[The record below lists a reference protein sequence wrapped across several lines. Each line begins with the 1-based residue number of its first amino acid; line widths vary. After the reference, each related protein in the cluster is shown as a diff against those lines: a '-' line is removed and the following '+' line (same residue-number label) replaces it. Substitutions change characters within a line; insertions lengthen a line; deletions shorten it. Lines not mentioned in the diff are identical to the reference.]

1 MSHFQAVCDIFQA
14 CPFVLCKLWNL
25 SRLYALHTHTYAQ
38 TPLHTHVQ
46 VGYGIL
52 TRSVIF
58 AFLMLKSGPNQ
69 CSKNIHG
76 VSHPISKASLF
87 LTMNSDNVTTFIL
100 SLPSLKSILS

>member
-1 MSHFQAVCDIFQA
+1 MH
-14 CPFVLCKLWNL
+14 
-25 SRLYALHTHTYAQ
+25 YTHTHTYAQ

-46 VGYGIL
+46 VEYGML

-58 AFLMLKSGPNQ
+58 AFSMLKSGPNQ

-76 VSHPISKASLF
+76 VSRPISKASLF

-100 SLPSLKSILS
+100 SLPILKSILS